1 MLQPEGETFP
11 FATLTDTEVL
21 IGFQTNEDTV
31 VIYQH
36 YLINLA
42 LYMTK
47 TIPKAAPIL
56 APISPD
62 ATYRVE
68 FQGLDL
74 EFYPESLSEFFSCK
88 DMGNGHIQFFSR
100 AYAEST
106 SDWGLTNVIMTSSLA
121 WPPSTQ
127 EARLDADTLVIQ
139 APASLITIDQLASP
153 ARSHWTQR
161 CGGQTIG
168 LLTYTGDFACRTSE
182 IILVDTG
189 GVHTQEDRG
198 RKSEA
203 SAKAAIF
210 SARVP
215 HPLLGRMDHILSVDI
230 DDARGRMAVA
240 TRDGSLVIM
249 EFVEFL
255 MEDW

>member
-1 MLQPEGETFP
+1 MSLTVLQPEGETFP
-11 FATLTDTEVL
+11 FATFTDTEVL
-21 IGFQTNEDTV
+21 IGFQINEGTV

-36 YLINLA
+36 YLNNLA
-42 LYMTK
+42 LHMTK
-47 TIPKAAPIL
+47 TIPEAASIL

-74 EFYPESLSEFFSCK
+74 ELYPENLSEYFSCK

-100 AYAEST
+100 AHATST
-106 SDWGLTNVIMTSSLA
+106 SDWSLSLTNVIMTSSLV

-139 APASLITIDQLASP
+139 APASLITKDQPASRK
-153 ARSHWTQR
+153 RSHWTR
-161 CGGQTIG
+161 RYGGQTIG
-168 LLTYTGDFACRTSE
+168 LLTYTGDFACRTPE

-189 GVHTQEDRG
+189 GVHTEEGRG
-198 RKSEA
+198 RRSEA
-203 SAKAAIF
+203 STKAAIF

-230 DDARGRMAVA
+230 DDARGRMVVA

-249 EFVEFL
+249 EFV
-255 MEDW
+255 